1 MADSADTRGRT
12 YLGCSSHCVRFCG
25 GVLGLVFFVSAGAA
39 AEKPPLSADAA
50 PVMRTQS
57 RISATIEFGLPALAA
72 AIERDIPKR
81 LATIDERINCV
92 HRRVLGFQVSAN
104 CDVWGYV
111 ERTSGVSLYGRGDR
125 VFGAVSIHGVAEGQ
139 GANRFTARIHGET
152 EATATVEVEARPQL
166 RKDWSL
172 DLNFS
177 DSFRWSE
184 PPYLHVLGRDI
195 PLAEYAEPRIKTQLD
210 RVRSRAIAAARR
222 IDLRDKAAKAWAQAF
237 EPISLAAE
245 PPTWL
250 QLTPQA
256 AAFAGVRASSKTL
269 SGTLELAGTAETVIG
284 GAPPA
289 VSPTA
294 LPSLGTDVST
304 PGSFELVLPV
314 RISYNTLRRGIQQAL
329 SALPKNNAIRDVQ
342 IYPSAGKLVVGLRI
356 AAASEPDPAAGE
368 WIYLSGKPRVDTDK
382 KTIGFAEF
390 DADDT
395 IRDRIRQL
403 LGDDQL
409 LTQLQEQGGVSY
421 GVAYD
426 NLLDAASEKLT
437 RPLKNGFRMEGRL
450 TSAKLD
456 NVSLLADG
464 PMILIHASG
473 ELKILYGL

>member
-1 MADSADTRGRT
+1 
-12 YLGCSSHCVRFCG
+12 
-25 GVLGLVFFVSAGAA
+25 
-39 AEKPPLSADAA
+39 
-50 PVMRTQS
+50 
-57 RISATIEFGLPALAA
+57 
-72 AIERDIPKR
+72 
-81 LATIDERINCV
+81 
-92 HRRVLGFQVSAN
+92 
-104 CDVWGYV
+104 
-111 ERTSGVSLYGRGDR
+111 
-125 VFGAVSIHGVAEGQ
+125 VFGAVSIRGVAEGQ

-152 EATATVEVEARPQL
+152 EAAATVEVEARPQL

-195 PLAEYAEPRIKTQLD
+195 PLAEYAEPRIKIQLN
-210 RVRSRAIAAARR
+210 RVRSRAIAAAGR

-237 EPISLAAE
+237 EPIRLVAE
-245 PPTWL
+245 PPAWL

-294 LPSLGTDVST
+294 LPSLGADVSA
-304 PGSFELVLPV
+304 PGSFDLVLPV
-314 RISYNTLRRGIQQAL
+314 SVSYDTLRTGIQQAI

-342 IYPSAGKLVVGLRI
+342 VYPSAGKLVVGLRI
-356 AAASEPDPAAGE
+356 AADSEPDPAAGE

-382 KTIGFAEF
+382 KMIGLAEL
-390 DADDT
+390 AASDT
-395 IRDRIRQL
+395 IKDRIRTL

-426 NLLDAASEKLT
+426 NLLNAANEKLT
-437 RPLKNGFRMEGRL
+437 RPLKNGFRMEGHL
-450 TSAKLD
+450 TFAKLD
-456 NVSLLADG
+456 NISLLADG
-464 PMILIHASG
+464 TMILIHASG
-473 ELKILYGL
+473 ELKILYGF